1 MVSGTESSII
11 DDAREVVSMLKQAGA
26 DLSTDLALASLLGLP
41 GKPLK
46 RMDVDVLAVIGSD
59 KLLLSILLKMG
70 EADIPILP
78 VSSKGQPDFLFDV
91 TASGFETIVG
101 DILDRKWT
109 VDHRLRLVA
118 DISGQESPPV
128 LNDIAVFA
136 KRSAT
141 LIRYSLLL
149 NNEEFIKDGSDGLIV
164 ATPTGSTAYS
174 MSGGGPVILS
184 PARVISI
191 VPVNSVN
198 PAQRPTIVSEETQI
212 VIKDLTSTVGIEAI
226 LDGQI
231 RKSVDDQPVTVRK
244 SDSDAVFVKFAEER
258 IAALRGKI
266 FEKAESFETVAQ
278 GLPPSAKLVLK
289 ALEYKGQLTQKEI
302 TDETM
307 LPSRTVR
314 YALSLLMSE
323 GLVSKHFSLRDS
335 RQGLYSVNKKRHQS
349 S

>member
-1 MVSGTESSII
+1 MI
-11 DDAREVVSMLKQAGA
+11 DDAREVVLMLQQGGA
-26 DLSTDLALASLLGLP
+26 DLVVEQEIAGILRLP

-46 RMDVDVLAVIGSD
+46 KMDADVLAVIGSD
-59 KLLLSILLKMG
+59 KFLLTTLLKIG
-70 EADIPILP
+70 KSDIPLLP

-91 TASGFETIVG
+91 TASGFESVVA
-101 DILDRKWT
+101 DLLSKQWT
-109 VDHRLRLVA
+109 VDRRLRLVA
-118 DISGQESPPV
+118 DISGQETPPL

-149 NNEEFIKDGSDGLIV
+149 DNEEFLKDGSDGLIV

-174 MSGGGPVILS
+174 MSVGGPVIVN
-184 PARVISI
+184 PARVFSI

-198 PAQRPTIVSEETQI
+198 PAQRHFIVSDETEI
-212 VIKDLTSTVGIEAI
+212 TIRDLTSTVAIEAV

-231 RKSVDDQPVTVRK
+231 RRSIDNQPVTIRK
-244 SDSDAVFVKFAEER
+244 SDSDAIFVKFAEER
-258 IAALRGKI
+258 IAALRGKLLEKTEL
-266 FEKAESFETVAQ
+266 FESLAQ

-289 ALEYKGQLTQKEI
+289 ALEYKGQLTQREI

-314 YALSLLMSE
+314 YALSMLMSE
-323 GLVSKHFSLRDS
+323 GLVSKKVSLRDS
-335 RQGLYSVNKKRHQS
+335 RQGLYSVNKKAQEES
-349 S
+349 TSA